1 MHTNRNIALARE
13 GTIVRFQ
20 SPNSQAVMLEAT
32 RLVAAGRPSDATA
45 ILQRSLGVTTPDR
58 AAERSSWNPS
68 DRLRE
73 WFGRTAPYARGNS
86 ARPVLNP
93 EARSEA
99 GQFLSRTYHNGAGAR
114 DYRLY
119 VPSGYNGQPI
129 PLVVMLHGCKQSPED
144 FAIGTRM
151 NMHAEKLIW
160 LIAYPEQSA
169 AANGSQCWNWFRP
182 EDQRRDQGEPSLIAG
197 ITRQVMNDFAV
208 DPARVYAAGLSAG
221 GATAAIMGETYAD
234 LYAAVGIHSGLP
246 FGAAQD
252 ISSAFAAMRSGARV
266 RRGTGRRSIVP
277 TILFHGDRD
286 RTVNP
291 QNAEL
296 ILAQAAPGTRLQK
309 TVERVEVP
317 GSRDYTRTCYVDRT
331 GVVVL
336 EYWLIHGVAHAW
348 SGGSRAGSYTD
359 PQGPDA
365 TAEMM
370 RFFSK
375 HQRPTA
381 G

>member
-1 MHTNRNIALARE
+1 
-13 GTIVRFQ
+13 VRFQ
-20 SPNSQAVMLEAT
+20 SPKSQAVMLEAT

-45 ILQRSLGVTTPDR
+45 ILQRSLGVTTPDT
-58 AAERSSWNPS
+58 AAERSAWNLS

-73 WFGRTAPYARGNS
+73 WFGRTAPYARHNS
-86 ARPVLNP
+86 APVLNP
-93 EARSEA
+93 EPRSEA

-114 DYRLY
+114 GYRLY
-119 VPSGYNGQPI
+119 VPSGYNGQPV
-129 PLVVMLHGCKQSPED
+129 PLVVMLHGCQQSPED
-144 FAIGTRM
+144 FATGTRM

-169 AANGSQCWNWFRP
+169 AANGSRCWNWFLP
-182 EDQRRDQGEPSLIAG
+182 EDQRRDEGEPSLIGG
-197 ITRQVMNDFAV
+197 ITRQVMNDFVV

-221 GATAAIMGETYAD
+221 GATAAIMGATYAD

-252 ISSAFAAMRSGARV
+252 IPSAFAAMRSGAHV
-266 RRGTGRRSIVP
+266 RQGTRRSSIVP
-277 TILFHGDRD
+277 TIIFHGDQD

-296 ILAQAAPGTRLQK
+296 ILAQAAPGARLRK
-309 TVERVEVP
+309 TVQRVEVP

-331 GVVVL
+331 RLVVL

-348 SGGSRAGSYTD
+348 SGGSRTGSYTD
-359 PQGPDA
+359 PRGPDA
-365 TAEMM
+365 TAGMM
-370 RFFSK
+370 RFFGE
-375 HQRPTA
+375 HQRPSA
-381 G
+381 V